1 MATAAQLQ
9 QQISIAQQNLSAN
22 QATLASLQSQYD
34 AKVIA
39 ANSPGNSSMR
49 ANLLQDAEDLQV
61 EIANSSDIVRRQ
73 GLAIADLNTQLQE
86 APVVTSDTAANKVA
100 NDPPTAEPTVA
111 TQNTVAPPAPPAE
124 DSTLSAGEQTNLKVN
139 TAGAGVALN
148 NYDIAPNFSKASEV
162 TAADAVKTTPKSTVD
177 QSKPIPNPLL
187 DYPSYTYGLS
197 LAMLTKKEYNDIV
210 KKPESYVPNRVIIA
224 SAGRYNNTVG
234 ASQFVRSS
242 FFNEDFY
249 FEQLNMKTVIGMND
263 NNRATNAVEIS
274 FSIMEPYGMTLL
286 NRIIDM
292 CASDEM
298 KTPNYTEQPYMLQI
312 DFFAINNAGEIIGA
326 IPGQTKHIPI
336 RILTMEIKASS
347 KGSEYNI
354 TAAAYNHSAYDVQ
367 TVQTPAHFE
376 IAAGTV
382 ASMFQ
387 GNEKETSFAD
397 VAAER
402 EKVVGA
408 TGAYTQ
414 AANGT
419 LTVNGGT
426 NEVVGL
432 ALMSKVSAA
441 GINSIANDPVYDVK
455 SYASAINAWNDELVN
470 TNKITHADKYV
481 FNFHPDIANSTLVL
495 EKKLSPKDTQ
505 MGNVRDTANI
515 RKGNIGA
522 ETAAMSYNSRIFSIN
537 TGTSIDQVINFVMRN
552 SNYIQDQ
559 LVVPEDFAGD
569 MKKWGDAKKKVLNEP
584 LKWFKIVP
592 SVILGDYDDIKGT
605 WARTITYNV
614 IPYKI
619 YNAKLSIAPQG
630 IIESPV
636 KEHNYWYTGKN
647 DDILDF
653 NVEFKALYYN
663 ATTAYKGSMGV
674 VAGATD
680 SSDQVNN
687 PANYSAS
694 ADPTALQK
702 QKERPETTNS
712 AARATG
718 GDTSI
723 HQIAAS
729 DVEQSLYSSWSGD
742 MIGVTLKIIG
752 DPQYIKQDDVFRAPN
767 MEVTSEQVDNTGP
780 DSRLIANGSLE
791 MDSGEVYI
799 QITFRTP
806 SDIDEETGLMKF
818 ESKYQQSVFTGMYK
832 VLTVDSVFSGGQFT
846 QTLNIVRLPRQTMYD
861 YVNKP
866 KPVSVERT
874 EVAGAVAPVDTTNAP
889 PTAQPAKTTGDD
901 KAPGS
906 NPTVDKEAPTQT
918 AEEKALAKVDS
929 TAPETAI
936 TSTTEPIAMPSP
948 VPPSDAKLSLKAL
961 SDQALADRNTAQA
974 AANTALDSLNTLQSN
989 IEYTQSRIARYQTQ
1003 LTNPNINAGLQATA
1017 TTNLAQLQADLPAMQ
1032 AQLPAA
1038 QSNFNSLDTAN
1049 KAAQTTYVNA
1059 LDAYSRAA

>member
-1 MATAAQLQ
+1 MALAKFGTAEYAIYGPAGTPAKPPPAQ
-9 QQISIAQQNLSAN
+9 
-22 QATLASLQSQYD
+22 
-34 AKVIA
+34 
-39 ANSPGNSSMR
+39 
-49 ANLLQDAEDLQV
+49 
-61 EIANSSDIVRRQ
+61 
-73 GLAIADLNTQLQE
+73 
-86 APVVTSDTAANKVA
+86 DTAAAKVTNTGSTDQTTQINAQYTQYQVQLA
-100 NDPPTAEPTVA
+100 NDLKSGKINQTQFQNEFEKLQAQQAASLAKVPAKA
-111 TQNTVAPPAPPAE
+111 TLTPAE
-124 DSTLSAGEQTNLKVN
+124 QKKLAKPNTLALAPGETLIEPNST
-139 TAGAGVALN
+139 
-148 NYDIAPNFSKASEV
+148 ASEV
-162 TAADAVKTTPKSTVD
+162 TAADPVVPVIPAVEKRP
-177 QSKPIPNPLL
+177 PLPNPLL

-197 LAMLTKKEYNDIV
+197 LAMLTKDEYNAIV
-210 KKPESYVPNRVIIA
+210 KKPESYVPSRVIIA

-234 ASQFVRSS
+234 ANQFVRSS

-249 FEQLNMKTVIGMND
+249 FDHLNMKTVIGMND

-274 FSIMEPYGMTLL
+274 FGIMEPYGMTLL

-292 CASDEM
+292 CASPDM
-298 KTPNYTEQPYMLQI
+298 NTPNYTEQPYMLQI
-312 DFFAINNAGEIIGA
+312 DFFAINNAGEMIGA
-326 IPGQTKHIPI
+326 IPGQTKRIPI
-336 RILTMEIKASS
+336 RILSMEIKASS
-347 KGSEYNI
+347 KGSEYSI
-354 TAAAYNHSAYDVQ
+354 TAAAYNHSAYDVS

-387 GNEKETSFAD
+387 GNEPEPAFAN

-408 TGAYTQ
+408 NGAYTQ

-419 LTVNGGT
+419 LTVTGGT

-432 ALMSKVSAA
+432 ALMGKVSATA
-441 GINSIANDPVYDVK
+441 INSISKDPVYDVK
-455 SYASAINAWNDELVN
+455 SYASAINRWNEELVK
-470 TNKITHADKYV
+470 TNKISHADVYEFK
-481 FNFHPDIANSTLVL
+481 FHPDIAESTLVL

-515 RKGNIGA
+515 RKGNTGA
-522 ETAAMSYNSRIFSIN
+522 EIAAMTFNSRIFSIN

-559 LVVPEDFAGD
+559 LVVPEDFDGD
-569 MKKWGDAKKKVLNEP
+569 MKKWQDAKKKVSQMP

-592 SVILGDYDDIKGT
+592 TVVLGEYDKIKGT
-605 WARTITYNV
+605 WARTITYN
-614 IPYKI
+614 ILPYTI
-619 YNAKLSIAPQG
+619 YNAKLSTAPQG
-630 IIESPV
+630 VIEWPV

-674 VAGATD
+674 VSGAADSTD
-680 SSDQVNN
+680 QTTN
-687 PANYSAS
+687 PENYSAS

-752 DPQYIKQDDVFRAPN
+752 DPQYIKQDDVFHIPD
-767 MEVTSEQVDNTGP
+767 MTVTTIQADATGL
-780 DSRLIANGSLE
+780 DSRLIANGSLD
-791 MDSGEVYI
+791 MDSGEIYI

-806 SDIDEETGLMKF
+806 TDIDETTGLMKF

-832 VLTVDSVFSGGQFT
+832 VLTVDSVFSGGTFT
-846 QTLNIVRLPRQTMYD
+846 QTLNIVRLPRQSMYD

-874 EVAGAVAPVDTTNAP
+874 EVPGASNALDNYNIAPNMSAVNKA
-889 PTAQPAKTTGDD
+889 TGDN

-906 NPTVDKEAPTQT
+906 NPNADTASPTKT
-918 AEEKALAKVDS
+918 AEEKALAKVDA
-929 TAPETAI
+929 TAPEKPI
-936 TSTTEPIAMPSP
+936 DKPTEPVVVAPPPPPPAP
-948 VPPSDAKLSLKAL
+948 VPSGAVDITIPPPTAPQGATDAQLAASYDYKA
-961 SDQALADRNTAQA
+961 QWFA
-974 AANTALDSLNTLQSN
+974 AKAA
-989 IEYTQSRIARYQTQ
+989 
-1003 LTNPNINAGLQATA
+1003 QATA
-1017 TTNLAQLQADLPAMQ
+1017 AGNPVLAAGYAEQVPVYQEY
-1032 AQLPAA
+1032 AA
-1038 QSNFNSLDTAN
+1038 NH
-1049 KAAQTTYVNA
+1049 
-1059 LDAYSRAA
+1059 RAP

>member
-9 QQISIAQQNLSAN
+9 QQISTAQQNLSAN

-49 ANLLQDAEDLQV
+49 ANLLQDAADLQV

-111 TQNTVAPPAPPAE
+111 TQNTVAPPTPPAE
-124 DSTLSAGEQTNLKVN
+124 GSTLSAGEQTNLKVN

-177 QSKPIPNPLL
+177 QSKPLPNPLL
-187 DYPSYTYGLS
+187 NYPSYTYGLS
-197 LAMLTKKEYNDIV
+197 LAMLTKDEYNAIV
-210 KKPESYVPNRVIIA
+210 KDPGSYVPSRVLIA

-234 ASQFVRSS
+234 ANQFIRSS

-249 FEQLNMKTVIGMND
+249 FDHLNMKTVVGMND
-263 NNRATNAVEIS
+263 NNRATNAVEIA
-274 FSIMEPYGMTLL
+274 FSISEPYGMTLL
-286 NRIIDM
+286 NRIIDL
-292 CASDEM
+292 CASPEIN
-298 KTPNYTEQPYMLQI
+298 TPNYTEQPYMLQI
-312 DFFAINNAGEIIGA
+312 DFFAINNAGEMIGA
-326 IPGQTKHIPI
+326 IPGQTKRIPI

-354 TAAAYNHSAYDVQ
+354 TAAAYNHSAYDVS

-387 GNEKETSFAD
+387 GNEPETVFAN
-397 VAAER
+397 VAAQR
-402 EKVVGA
+402 ETVVGA

-419 LTVNGGT
+419 LTVRGGT

-432 ALMSKVSAA
+432 ALMSGTSGAA
-441 GINSIANDPVYDVK
+441 INSVAKDPVYDVK
-455 SYASAINAWNDELVN
+455 SYASAINAWNEELVK
-470 TNKITHADKYV
+470 TNKITHADVYQFK
-481 FNFHPDIANSTLVL
+481 FHPDIADSTLVL

-505 MGNVRDTANI
+505 MGNVKDALTI
-515 RKGNIGA
+515 RKGNVGA
-522 ETAAMSYNSRIFSIN
+522 EIAAMTYNSRIFSIN

-559 LVVPEDFAGD
+559 LVVPEDFGTD
-569 MKKWGDAKKKVLNEP
+569 MKKWQEAKDKTSKLP

-592 SVILGDYDDIKGT
+592 TVVLGEYDKIKGT

-614 IPYKI
+614 LPYTI
-619 YNAKLSIAPQG
+619 YNAKLSISPQG
-630 IIESPV
+630 VIESPV

-653 NVEFKALYYN
+653 NVELKALYYN

-674 VAGATD
+674 IAGAADSTD
-680 SSDQVNN
+680 QTVN
-687 PANYSAS
+687 PENYSAGS
-694 ADPTALQK
+694 DPTALQK

-718 GDTSI
+718 GDTNI

-752 DPQYIKQDDVFRAPN
+752 DPQYIKQDDIFHSPD
-767 MEVTSEQVDNTGP
+767 MTTTTQVDATIG
-780 DSRLIANGSLE
+780 DSRLVANGSLN
-791 MDSGEVYI
+791 MDTREVYI

-806 SDIDEETGLMKF
+806 TDIDETTGLMKF
-818 ESKYQQSVFTGMYK
+818 ESKYGQSVFTGMYK
-832 VLTVDSVFSGGQFT
+832 VLTVDSVFSGGTFT
-846 QTLNIVRLPRQTMYD
+846 QTLNIVRLPRQSMYD

-866 KPVSVERT
+866 KPVSAERT
-874 EVAGAVAPVDTTNAP
+874 SVPGASNALDNYDIAPNMSAVN
-889 PTAQPAKTTGDD
+889 KTTGDN

-906 NPTVDKEAPTQT
+906 APDTSKAPPTTTTEQA
-918 AEEKALAKVDS
+918 ALAKVDA

-936 TSTTEPIAMPSP
+936 TSATAPVVVAPQPAPASIPSGAVDITQPPPTAPQGATEAQLAASY
-948 VPPSDAKLSLKAL
+948 DYKAQWFAAK
-961 SDQALADRNTAQA
+961 A
-974 AANTALDSLNTLQSN
+974 A
-989 IEYTQSRIARYQTQ
+989 
-1003 LTNPNINAGLQATA
+1003 QATA
-1017 TTNLAQLQADLPAMQ
+1017 AGNPVLAASYAEQVPVYQGYAENHRIP
-1032 AQLPAA
+1032 
-1038 QSNFNSLDTAN
+1038 
-1049 KAAQTTYVNA
+1049 
-1059 LDAYSRAA
+1059 